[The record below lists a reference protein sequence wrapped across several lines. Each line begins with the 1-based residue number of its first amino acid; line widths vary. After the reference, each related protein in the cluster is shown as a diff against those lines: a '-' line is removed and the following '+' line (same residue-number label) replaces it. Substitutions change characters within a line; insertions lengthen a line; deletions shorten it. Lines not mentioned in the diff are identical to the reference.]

1 VTYNGMRAGQPAAR
15 RLESVNPMVIQQ
27 DQDNSRAVALAVAPS
42 YSHAVAGMERRRVE
56 RTGLLA
62 GHWRGIS
69 AVLAVAA
76 WAATSAAVIG
86 GGPLGRGAA
95 IQITL
100 AASMATAA
108 LGETLLSRFWQTV
121 VSDPGRR
128 GSVGRYDRPGAVA
141 FIAALLGS
149 AAVGAALG
157 AGWRASLFTTLA
169 LVCAGAS
176 IAIHRLGQ
184 RPPACHADCCGD
196 HAAAVADRRPPV

>member
-1 VTYNGMRAGQPAAR
+1 M
-15 RLESVNPMVIQQ
+15 LIQQ
-27 DQDNSRAVALAVAPS
+27 DQDSSRAVALAVAPS
-42 YSHAVAGMERRRVE
+42 HSLAVASVERRRVE
-56 RTGLLA
+56 RRTLLA
-62 GHWRGIS
+62 GHRRS
-69 AVLAVAA
+69 VCAVLAVAA
-76 WAATSAAVIG
+76 WTATLAAVISG
-86 GGPLGRGAA
+86 GQLGRGAA

-121 VSDPGRR
+121 VSGSGRR
-128 GSVGRYDRPGAVA
+128 GSAGRYSRPGAVA
-141 FIAALLGS
+141 FIAVLVGS
-149 AAVGAALG
+149 AAIGAALG
-157 AGWRASLFTTLA
+157 VGWRTSLFTTLA

>member
-1 VTYNGMRAGQPAAR
+1 
-15 RLESVNPMVIQQ
+15 MVIQQ
-27 DQDNSRAVALAVAPS
+27 DQGNSRAVALAVAPS
-42 YSHAVAGMERRRVE
+42 YSHAVAGMERHRVE

-62 GHWRGIS
+62 GHWRSIS

-76 WAATSAAVIG
+76 WAATAAAVIG

-121 VSDPGRR
+121 VGDPGRR
-128 GSVGRYDRPGAVA
+128 GSVGRYTRPGAMA
-141 FIAALLGS
+141 FIAVLLGS
-149 AAVGAALG
+149 AAIGAALG

-176 IAIHRLGQ
+176 IAVHRLGQ
-184 RPPACHADCCGD
+184 RPLACHAGCCGD

>member
-1 VTYNGMRAGQPAAR
+1 MRAGQPAAR
-15 RLESVNPMVIQQ
+15 RFESVNPMVIQQ
-27 DQDNSRAVALAVAPS
+27 DQDNPRAVAMAVAPS
-42 YSHAVAGMERRRVE
+42 YSRAVAGMERHQVE

-62 GHWRGIS
+62 GHWRSIS

-76 WAATSAAVIG
+76 WAATAAAVIG
-86 GGPLGRGAA
+86 GGQLGRGAA

-121 VSDPGRR
+121 VSDPGRC
-128 GSVGRYDRPGAVA
+128 GSAGRYNRPGAVA
-141 FIAALLGS
+141 FIVVLLGS
-149 AAVGAALG
+149 AAIGAALG
-157 AGWRASLFTTLA
+157 AGWRASLFTALA

-176 IAIHRLGQ
+176 IAVHRLGQ

>member
-1 VTYNGMRAGQPAAR
+1 
-15 RLESVNPMVIQQ
+15 MVIQQ
-27 DQDNSRAVALAVAPS
+27 DQDNSRAIALAVAPS
-42 YSHAVAGMERRRVE
+42 HSRAVASVELRGVERR
-56 RTGLLA
+56 TLLA
-62 GHWRGIS
+62 GHWRSIS

-157 AGWRASLFTTLA
+157 AGWRASLFTTVA
-169 LVCAGAS
+169 LVCAGSS